1 MVLNRTRTL
10 HLQVLIGCD
19 GINSVAAKW
28 LGLAEPSYS
37 GRMAARGLAHFPDG
51 HGLTAWC
58 PSSCSSLAGASVPAC
73 APATTLTFT
82 GSSHGLPPKTVSHHG
97 HVQPKLT
104 IQNYLHVVH
113 CSWRPLNTDF

>member
-19 GINSVAAKW
+19 GINSAVAKW

-51 HGLTAWC
+51 HGLEPKFLQFIGRGFRSGMRPCNHTDVYWFFTWT
-58 PSSCSSLAGASVPAC
+58 PSEDG
-73 APATTLTFT
+73 
-82 GSSHGLPPKTVSHHG
+82 
-97 HVQPKLT
+97 
-104 IQNYLHVVH
+104 
-113 CSWRPLNTDF
+113 